1 MFLSAVSNNDVD
13 AEVNAVTLVE
23 DVLEDLLGS
32 VQSHSNNIDAPSGLP
47 KSPSCVPAKSA
58 KTMWQ
63 EMAYRAIRKKS
74 DEEVF
79 TPAKF
84 NGDVRSNQ
92 DIVMESPNLTPRPGR
107 RGTLGSLSD
116 VLMDMKIEDEASSP
130 SAGQS
135 FGRLV
140 DQDVV
145 MASPVTTPRP
155 GRRESPG
162 SLSHA
167 LMGMKMK
174 DGASPAV
181 RSVQRLRDSVPGS
194 EAKGSVSTP
203 TDLPRIKLVSPPPPA
218 KLDYSPTK
226 MDGVLPK
233 RSLFDSPVPVTDPS
247 PPAFISFSDS
257 NPELGPRL
265 KSPISLKL
273 VSTNTAEMRLG
284 STSSFVGD
292 EDEEPRLKSPVLLF
306 SPANGENDRRLG
318 STSSATKISIRDEE
332 SDVKLKIPRSPKCI
346 ESPTENGGLS
356 VFFNELVEHLLDA
369 CHQRVKELCVD
380 RKPSE
385 ISTEKPGDL
394 RNTFG
399 DNVVEAE
406 ETPNVQVST
415 GLVLSEHSN
424 SVVAEKALIEDGMI
438 KVIHPQIQPIDV
450 IPKLSC
456 SFDEKSIAGALN
468 ENSCQQTD
476 GRRKMSRHSS
486 LKSLKPQGQSGGTPK
501 TVKFCEAPPLKISPK
516 PFMETPEDDMEFLLK
531 KIKSMKARKE
541 VEENETADSI
551 NTEASFALPSTLD
564 LPDLS
569 QDVSDD
575 KHTFLIS
582 NSGIDVGSHY
592 LEQEDVEKSVL
603 ASHGGDFSLSY
614 PSHLPST
621 RREVSTA
628 EATMT
633 VLQHQAILLDKDKQI
648 AAVGEEVLAKNAEI
662 EDLLMKIKY
671 VDNNNSDLEVV
682 VAECAKT
689 VSQLKEERL
698 KEVEA
703 LMESKEKLSKE
714 IEQSNE
720 DLQVISIDLLR
731 IFLLLH
737 IPSFLEDLF
746 HCKFPILLF
755 LITLHHF
762 SLWRE
767 P

>member
-13 AEVNAVTLVE
+13 AEVNALVE
-23 DVLEDLLGS
+23 DVLEDLLGC

-47 KSPSCVPAKSA
+47 KSPSCVPSKSA

-92 DIVMESPNLTPRPGR
+92 DIVMESPNLTPRPCR

-116 VLMDMKIEDEASSP
+116 VLMDMKIEDEAS

-233 RSLFDSPVPVTDPS
+233 RSLFDSPVPVTDPN
-247 PPAFISFSDS
+247 PPAFISDS

-265 KSPISLKL
+265 KSPISLTL

-292 EDEEPRLKSPVLLF
+292 EDEEPKLKSPVLLF
-306 SPANGENDRRLG
+306 SPTNGENERRLG

-332 SDVKLKIPRSPKCI
+332 SDVKLKIPSSPKCI
-346 ESPTENGGLS
+346 ESPIENGGLS
-356 VFFNELVEHLLDA
+356 VFFNELIEDLLDA
-369 CHQRVKELCVD
+369 CHQRVKE
-380 RKPSE
+380 PSVYREPTE

-394 RNTFG
+394 RNTCE

-406 ETPNVQVST
+406 VTPNIQVST
-415 GLVLSEHSN
+415 GPLVLSGHSD
-424 SVVAEKALIEDGMI
+424 SIVAEKARNEDGII
-438 KVIHPQIQPIDV
+438 KVIHPQIQSIDV

-456 SFDEKSIAGALN
+456 SFDEKSIAGAMN

-476 GRRKMSRHSS
+476 GRRKMSKHSS

-516 PFMETPEDDMEFLLK
+516 PSMETQSEDDMEFLLK

-541 VEENETADSI
+541 MEETETADSI

-582 NSGIDVGSHY
+582 GIDVGSHY

-614 PSHLPST
+614 PNHLPSA

-689 VSQLKEERL
+689 VSQLEEERL

-714 IEQSNE
+714 FEQSNE
-720 DLQVISIDLLR
+720 DLQVTSIDLLR
-731 IFLLLH
+731 IFH
-737 IPSFLEDLF
+737 IPSFL
-746 HCKFPILLF
+746 
-755 LITLHHF
+755 
-762 SLWRE
+762 
-767 P
+767 